1 MSQSLRDRIL
11 DHVKN
16 GQMDELDQLIGE
28 SLTKSKSDELYTL
41 MDDLY
46 AIGFY
51 SEVKRIA
58 KHLMLEFPDDD
69 QLRVLIAEINFE
81 DGNDMEALAM
91 IQDINT
97 DSLAYLSAVMVEADY
112 YQSQG
117 LPEVSIHK
125 LKEAQKMYPDEEV
138 IDFGLA
144 EMYLATGQYEQ
155 AIPLYKSLIERGYD
169 DFGEIDLSGRLGT
182 SYSAIG
188 EFELGQKNLSEAS
201 ETEENAD
208 YLFQS
213 ILLSHQADN
222 DHQVVAQSE
231 KLIEMDPYYTSIY
244 PIAISSYLRMN
255 NVDQALEWA
264 NKGLEYDH
272 LNADLFLQL
281 GKIYIQLDQKD
292 QAREAYKQ
300 ALEIDSEN
308 EEVFLTYLDYLA
320 SEEDYDQILSL
331 LSASKAEFQTT
342 PRAIWHWAVAY
353 NECEKFDHAREKFK
367 EASLYLDDSVPFLN
381 DYLAFL
387 IEDGNRTKAKEIA
400 RKILDQEPDHADA
413 QYWLENLLDE
423 E

>member
-1 MSQSLRDRIL
+1 MSQSLRDQIL
-11 DHVKN
+11 EHVKN
-16 GQMDELDQLIGE
+16 GQMDDLDQLIDE
-28 SLTKSKSDELYTL
+28 SLTKSKPDELYAL
-41 MDDLY
+41 LDDLY

-51 SEVKRIA
+51 PEVKRIA
-58 KHLMLEFPDDD
+58 EHLMAEFPDDD

-91 IQDINT
+91 IQDIKT
-97 DSLAYLSAVMVEADY
+97 DSSAYLSAVMVEADY

-117 LPEVSIHK
+117 LPEVSIYK

-155 AIPLYKSLIERGYD
+155 AIPLYESLIEKGYD

-182 SYSAIG
+182 AYSAIG

-201 ETEENAD
+201 KTEENAD

-213 ILLSHQADN
+213 ILLSYQADN
-222 DHQVVAQSE
+222 DHQVVEEAE
-231 KLIEMDPYYTSIY
+231 RLVEMDPYYTSVY

-255 NVDQALEWA
+255 DIDKALEWA

-272 LNADLFLQL
+272 LNADLYLLL
-281 GKIYIQLDQKD
+281 GKIYTQLGQSER
-292 QAREAYKQ
+292 AREAYKQ
-300 ALEIDSEN
+300 ALGIDSEN
-308 EEVFLTYLDYLA
+308 EEVFLSYLEYLE

-331 LSASKAEFQTT
+331 LSESKAEFQTT
-342 PRAIWHWAVAY
+342 PRAIWIWAVAY
-353 NECEKFDHAREKFK
+353 NECEEFDHAREKFE

-387 IEDGNRTKAKEIA
+387 IEDGQHSKAKTIA
-400 RKILDQEPDHADA
+400 QKILDQEPDHTDA
-413 QYWLENLLDE
+413 QYWLENLDE